1 LLYSPDTC
9 TLRMYYFVCKPRNQ
23 VSATRRV
30 PFRATPLRKLRM
42 LKGELTDSGRAP
54 TTILAVIV
62 LYKLLP
68 SESVAVATLQASMA
82 NLRSGGDA
90 IRVLLYDNTPGKRDP
105 GPLPDRVEYDS
116 AGHNAGLAVAYNRAL
131 DVAQLHGCSWIL
143 LLDQDTALPC
153 DFLGLLLEQ
162 IEQSEGD
169 SSVAALVPMVRSG
182 DTVVSPK
189 RVGFFGL
196 KALPESCHG
205 IQNAE
210 VMSINSGSAIR
221 CDFVRS
227 VGGFNR
233 SFWLDY
239 LDHWLFRQVYATGRK
254 VAIWKCTI
262 EHSLSVQDYRRNI
275 RIERYRSILAGEST
289 FITTYKPKVHIPFYL
304 LRLLVRS
311 VRLMSQG
318 QSRLARLTF
327 ATIVKIAFHPTRSLE
342 DSCSEPD
349 IYQN

>member
-1 LLYSPDTC
+1 MP
-9 TLRMYYFVCKPRNQ
+9 
-23 VSATRRV
+23 
-30 PFRATPLRKLRM
+30 
-42 LKGELTDSGRAP
+42 KGHLTEEGRDQS
-54 TTILAVIV
+54 TILAVIV

-68 SESVAVATLQASMA
+68 SESATVTTLQASMA
-82 NLRSGGDA
+82 NLRSGQGA

-105 GPLPDRVEYDS
+105 GPLPDRVEYES

-131 DVAQLHGCSWIL
+131 NVAQSHGCSWLL
-143 LLDQDTALPC
+143 LLDQDTALLC
-153 DFLGLLLEQ
+153 DFLGSLLKQVGEY
-162 IEQSEGD
+162 EGD

-182 DTVVSPK
+182 DVVISPK

-196 KALPESCHG
+196 EALPDSCHG
-205 IQNAE
+205 IQDME
-210 VMSINSGSAIR
+210 VMSINSGSVIR

-239 LDHWLFRQVYATGRK
+239 LDHWLFRQIYATGRK
-254 VAIWKCTI
+254 VAIWNCTI

-289 FITTYKPKVHIPFYL
+289 FITTYKPKVQIPFYL

-311 VRLMSQG
+311 ARLMFQG
-318 QSRLARLTF
+318 QPSLSRLTF
-327 ATIVKIAFHPTRSLE
+327 ATIVKIAFHPMRSLE
-342 DSCSEPD
+342 ESCREPD
-349 IYQN
+349 IYQG

>member
-1 LLYSPDTC
+1 MTIRLAPEIPGHC
-9 TLRMYYFVCKPRNQ
+9 
-23 VSATRRV
+23 RRK
-30 PFRATPLRKLRM
+30 FTMNRRAITPAWPSR
-42 LKGELTDSGRAP
+42 
-54 TTILAVIV
+54 TTAHWRWLSRTAVRG
-62 LYKLLP
+62 
-68 SESVAVATLQASMA
+68 SSFS
-82 NLRSGGDA
+82 
-90 IRVLLYDNTPGKRDP
+90 IRTQRCLVIF
-105 GPLPDRVEYDS
+105 S
-116 AGHNAGLAVAYNRAL
+116 
-131 DVAQLHGCSWIL
+131 
-143 LLDQDTALPC
+143 
-153 DFLGLLLEQ
+153 GLLFQQ
-162 IEQSEGD
+162 IKESAGD

-182 DTVVSPK
+182 DIVVSPK

-205 IQNAE
+205 IQDVE
-210 VMSINSGSAIR
+210 VTSINSGSAIR

-239 LDHWLFRQVYATGRK
+239 LDHWLFRQIYATGRK

-275 RIERYRSILAGEST
+275 QIERYRSILAGEST
-289 FITTYKPKVHIPFYL
+289 FITTYKPKVQIPVYL

-318 QSRLARLTF
+318 QFSLARLTF

-342 DSCSEPD
+342 DSCYEPD
-349 IYQN
+349 VYQS